1 MASKI
6 TLNVNSIYAVSAIV
20 TVTIGIA
27 VGSVIYCTATAVS
40 GLKERCNSLEKRVD
54 YLDGIV
60 KERDSHTKE
69 LFDAKLAY
77 VKGGNNKCKA
87 HANCV
92 HDIGVY
98 K

>member
-1 MASKI
+1 
-6 TLNVNSIYAVSAIV
+6 
-20 TVTIGIA
+20 
-27 VGSVIYCTATAVS
+27 
-40 GLKERCNSLEKRVD
+40 
-54 YLDGIV
+54 V

-77 VKGGNNKCKA
+77 VKEGNNKCKA

-92 HDIGVY
+92 HDTGAY